1 MRDPHKLIE
10 RMRLQQSSVHI
21 LGQPVQQV
29 LEKGRSSEAEWNG
42 ATEADDGNP
51 ETFDD
56 SDFYQQL
63 LREFLESSDT
73 LGLGGGPLLLSFLFN
88 W

>member
-1 MRDPHKLIE
+1 M
-10 RMRLQQSSVHI
+10 I
-21 LGQPVQQV
+21 LVWQ
-29 LEKGRSSEAEWNG
+29 
-42 ATEADDGNP
+42 ADDGNP

-73 LGLGGGPLLLSFLFN
+73 LGLGGGPLLLSFLFSGECPE
-88 W
+88 

>member
-1 MRDPHKLIE
+1 MSCFVFHST
-10 RMRLQQSSVHI
+10 QT
-21 LGQPVQQV
+21 
-29 LEKGRSSEAEWNG
+29 SEMMLVWQ
-42 ATEADDGNP
+42 ADDGNP
-51 ETFDD
+51 ETIDD

-73 LGLGGGPLLLSFLFN
+73 LGLGGGPLLLSFLCS

>member
-1 MRDPHKLIE
+1 MSCFVFHSTQTSE
-10 RMRLQQSSVHI
+10 MI
-21 LGQPVQQV
+21 LVWQ
-29 LEKGRSSEAEWNG
+29 
-42 ATEADDGNP
+42 ADDGNP

>member
-1 MRDPHKLIE
+1 M
-10 RMRLQQSSVHI
+10 I
-21 LGQPVQQV
+21 LVWQ
-29 LEKGRSSEAEWNG
+29 
-42 ATEADDGNP
+42 ADDGNP

-73 LGLGGGPLLLSFLFN
+73 LGLGGGPLLLSFLFSWWMPRVN
-88 W
+88 KQVFKQEHAVTRMTNKCGSNLGLYYVIIS